1 MARGRIRQAY
11 LHPHTLPCTA
21 VQPIPH
27 TSWQRRA
34 LSNNPPCLSPRRSL
48 PRAFISRPRPASQ
61 RLRGLATRLPTREL
75 LRLHLA
81 ASPAPAPGHPWSQTH
96 PPCCPPAP
104 LARRTAIPDRAM
116 YVLQPPCTP
125 IIRDRRASRNLRHL
139 PSLAPTCA
147 HVRSRSPWCLH
158 IQATLAARTHTH
170 ALERTRARAAAK

>member
-1 MARGRIRQAY
+1 MHGAWAY
-11 LHPHTLPCTA
+11 TACLLTPTYTA

-27 TSWQRRA
+27 TSRQRRA

-48 PRAFISRPRPASQ
+48 PRAFISRPRPAYQ

-81 ASPAPAPGHPWSQTH
+81 ASPAPAPCHPWSQTH

-139 PSLAPTCA
+139 PSLAPTCV

-158 IQATLAARTHTH
+158 IQAALAARIHTH